1 MIDTG
6 RITHYRK
13 TIAILKSQIIGSQ
26 QSDITTEHTAHIHT
40 IAVAHLKMSES
51 LTIESR
57 TGNHDDAAFH
67 LSINGIPV
75 HLIIIPL
82 LIHFLTEENLHGRHL
97 ILIRHHQHIIACMK
111 HGISLWHNHLFTTPD
126 TRDDKLTV
134 SEHGDFCNRI
144 TIECRIHNQILSDGS
159 MVVIIIA
166 SDLQIL
172 RLHKEFAQQHH
183 R

>member
-1 MIDTG
+1 
-6 RITHYRK
+6 
-13 TIAILKSQIIGSQ
+13 
-26 QSDITTEHTAHIHT
+26 
-40 IAVAHLKMSES
+40 
-51 LTIESR
+51 
-57 TGNHDDAAFH
+57 
-67 LSINGIPV
+67 
-75 HLIIIPL
+75 
-82 LIHFLTEENLHGRHL
+82 
-97 ILIRHHQHIIACMK
+97 MK